1 MVNNMNIDDY
11 YELVDENNNTLAIS
25 DDEEEILN
33 IMRELKNLGIHCII
47 LFSRGEEKCDT

>member
-1 MVNNMNIDDY
+1 MDVDDY

-33 IMRELKNLGIHCII
+33 IMREFRNKGIHCII